1 MADQYHSPKERIMNT
16 PGLTIIIPTLRAE
29 RTLQAALDSVLC
41 QEFRDFEV
49 LIMDSVSGDNTL
61 AIARANA
68 QRDERIRVFSEP
80 DKGVYDAMNKGIEKA
95 RGRWILF
102 LGSDD
107 RLHDEKV
114 LQTFFSAPGCGDFD
128 MVYGNVVSPSY
139 KGVYDGK
146 FSFEKLLRRN
156 LPHQAIFYKKDLFGS
171 IGSFAI
177 HYKGYADWDL
187 NIRCF
192 KDNRVRVEYIDLVV
206 AYFGAD
212 GISSRHDTPFLREV
226 MIPEKL
232 RMLNLAGIHSLRSV
246 KAYDE
251 WWRLLRNAAIR
262 DPTALKGYAGG
273 EKIPVP
279 ITRMVAWQQKIPPRW
294 LRAGL
299 FSKFTM
305 FVNYIRNLLT
315 ASL

>member
-1 MADQYHSPKERIMNT
+1 MLDPILS
-16 PGLTIIIPTLRAE
+16 IIIPTLNAE
-29 RTLQAALDSVLC
+29 KTLQIALDSLLI
-41 QEFRDFEV
+41 QQFTNFE
-49 LIMDSVSGDNTL
+49 IWIIDSVSRDRTL
-61 AIARANA
+61 SIAAENA
-68 QRDERIRVFSEP
+68 EKDSRIRVFSEP

-95 RGRWILF
+95 RGQWILF

-107 RLHDEKV
+107 RLYDEKV
-114 LQTFFSAPGCGDFD
+114 LHSFFSVPGHLDFD
-128 MVYGNVVSPSY
+128 LVYGNVVSPSY
-139 KGVYDGK
+139 KGVYDGE

-156 LPHQAIFYKKDLFGS
+156 IPHQAVFYKKSLFGL
-171 IGSFAI
+171 IGPFAI

-192 KDNRVRVEYIDLVV
+192 KDNRVRVQYIDLLV

-212 GISSRHDTPFLREV
+212 GISSRHDIPFLREV

-232 RMLNLAGIHSLRSV
+232 RVLNQAAIHSLRPV

-251 WWRLLRNAAIR
+251 WWRLLRNAAVR
-262 DPTALKGYAGG
+262 DSSALKEYAKG
-273 EKIPVP
+273 EKIPAPVG
-279 ITRMVAWQQKIPPRW
+279 RMVAWQQKIPVRL
-294 LRAGL
+294 LRMGI

-305 FVNYIRNLLT
+305 FVNYISNLLT